1 MKFIL
6 LIFCLVCGNALIAQK
21 KDTILTL
28 YNSLQ
33 KENIELKKQLIDVEK
48 TIVRVETEYKVL
60 EKIQTNWLTAIGII
74 STLIILAVGFTAW
87 NSYNVAKAAG
97 EKASADIKTEFDAMK
112 TEIKDSQE
120 KLLNLNNEAELMLQ
134 KARGIINSLA
144 TTSEMP
150 NQPPNNT

>member
-6 LIFCLVCGNALIAQK
+6 LIFCLMCSNASIAQK
-21 KDTILTL
+21 KDTFLTL
-28 YNSLQ
+28 Y
-33 KENIELKKQLIDVEK
+33 KENIELKKQLTDVEK
-48 TIVRVETEYKVL
+48 TIIRVETEYKAL
-60 EKIQTNWLTAIGII
+60 EKIQTNWLIAIGII

-97 EKASADIKTEFDAMK
+97 EKASADIEAEFNAMK
-112 TEIKDSQE
+112 IEIKNSQE

-134 KARGIINSLA
+134 KARGIVNSLA

>member
-6 LIFCLVCGNALIAQK
+6 LIFCFACGNIMIAQK
-21 KDTILTL
+21 KDTVLTL
-28 YNSLQ
+28 Y
-33 KENIELKKQLIDVEK
+33 KENIELKKQLTDLEK
-48 TIVRVETEYKVL
+48 TIIRVETEYKAL

-112 TEIKDSQE
+112 VEIKNSQE
-120 KLLNLNNEAELMLQ
+120 RLLGLDNDAEETLK
-134 KARGIINSLA
+134 KAKGIISSLNA
-144 TTSEMP
+144 FNNTSDT
-150 NQPPNNT
+150 PNNT